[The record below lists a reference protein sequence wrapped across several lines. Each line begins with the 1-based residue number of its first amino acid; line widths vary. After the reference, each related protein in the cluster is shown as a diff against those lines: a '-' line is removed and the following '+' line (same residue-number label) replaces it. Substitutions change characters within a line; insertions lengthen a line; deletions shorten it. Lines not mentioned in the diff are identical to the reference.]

1 MGNEVMEANHKPN
14 AVAEVRVLL
23 ERLKPQMAMA
33 LPKHLTP
40 ERLVR
45 VTMTAVQANP
55 KLLECDRNSFF
66 AAIMSCA
73 ALGLE
78 PDGVLGQAYL
88 VPFAGRVQFIP
99 GYKGLISLA
108 RNSGEVLSIEAHEV
122 RERDHF
128 HYEFGLNQKLEHRPA
143 RGERGEITYFYA
155 IARFKDGG
163 YHWDVMSVEEV
174 QSIRNNSSGWKTALK
189 LKKEAQSPWGQHYV
203 EMGKKTAIRRIAK
216 YLPMSVQK
224 AAAISEAY
232 DTGRHATINEFGEL
246 QIAAEKPAEQLEDKS
261 KPAAEANSADSA
273 ESVNAETGEV
283 TSDGDDNGKAAAAVQ
298 AQLDQLDQ
306 FEAA

>member
-1 MGNEVMEANHKPN
+1 MSNEVIEAQSRNVSPVN
-14 AVAEVRVLL
+14 EVRALL

-66 AAIMSCA
+66 AAVMSCA

-88 VPFAGRVQFIP
+88 VPFAGKVQFIP

-128 HYEFGLNQKLEHRPA
+128 AYEFGLNQKLEHRPA
-143 RGERGEITYFYA
+143 RGDRGEIIYFYA

-163 YHWDVMSVEEV
+163 YHWDVMTVEEV
-174 QSIRNNSSGWKTALK
+174 QAIRDNSSGYKSAVAVS
-189 LKKEAQSPWGQHYV
+189 KKYNKPINSPWENHFV

-224 AAAISEAY
+224 AAALADSY
-232 DTGRHATINEFGEL
+232 DAGRHATVDAFGDL
-246 QIAAEKPAEQLEDKS
+246 QITESKPEQIESKPAET
-261 KPAAEANSADSA
+261 
-273 ESVNAETGEV
+273 VNPETGEV
-283 TSDGDDNGKAAAAVQ
+283 TAEPAKTEEAAKP
-298 AQLDQLDQ
+298 AQDQLAA
-306 FEAA
+306 FEKL